1 MCVCLTEPVDAWWFV
16 CADVLTACLRS
27 LLAQWDD
34 VKDDEKHRENY
45 IGHSVM
51 ASKGRWQRGKDLNWY
66 ANGRSNVATDEQ
78 LREEKR
84 VAREAE
90 EDMMRKRL
98 GLPPL
103 KRQAVATGVRLD
115 ERERKDLLKRGGAG
129 MGAESAEAEAAEKG
143 EQLYGT
149 ERIGGLGSFKPA
161 RHGEETGPIS
171 SRIAP
176 EDRLEGT
183 AAAASSSGGGAGG
196 GGGAS
201 SCALGGDWQ
210 RASAGGAAAHGS
222 RSDRAEDAAGE
233 ARAERHRERKEHK
246 HKKHK
251 KEHKH
256 KRDKEHKH
264 KSRDKE
270 RKRRHDSSDEGSGA
284 EDAAAPAQANKRQR
298 HDSDSD

>member
-1 MCVCLTEPVDAWWFV
+1 MCLTEPVDAWWFV

-183 AAAASSSGGGAGG
+183 AAAASSSAGGAG

-270 RKRRHDSSDEGSGA
+270 RKRRHDSSDEGSAA
-284 EDAAAPAQANKRQR
+284 EDVAAPAQANKRQR